1 MYSNQ
6 QLGAHA
12 GARSRANPWDVRNE
26 AAQNNPSQQIS
37 TVQVQ
42 GIQND
47 FILDKTTIRW
57 LRLPNSNEILDLNF
71 KFEVKSPTCT
81 LTFYQ
86 KVEEVAEVDPA
97 SKQEKFISFQQVN
110 PDNAGFIQP
119 TMCQFPDGK
128 HEFHGHVAFNM
139 FRDKST
145 KCDKRRK
152 YFPLVI

>member
-1 MYSNQ
+1 M
-6 QLGAHA
+6 GAHA

-97 SKQEKFISFQQVN
+97 SKQEKFISF
-110 PDNAGFIQP
+110 
-119 TMCQFPDGK
+119 
-128 HEFHGHVAFNM
+128 
-139 FRDKST
+139 
-145 KCDKRRK
+145 
-152 YFPLVI
+152 

>member
-1 MYSNQ
+1 M
-6 QLGAHA
+6 GAHA

-26 AAQNNPSQQIS
+26 AAQSNPSQQIS

-97 SKQEKFISFQQVN
+97 SKQEKFISF
-110 PDNAGFIQP
+110 
-119 TMCQFPDGK
+119 
-128 HEFHGHVAFNM
+128 
-139 FRDKST
+139 
-145 KCDKRRK
+145 
-152 YFPLVI
+152 